1 MEQLTKMFG
10 ATAAEMM
17 LEEYEKR
24 IRESE
29 QLRIL
34 KNYIKSEKVLTKA
47 DVEELIEAM
56 EGNANE

>member
-1 MEQLTKMFG
+1 MENLTKMFG

-17 LEEYEKR
+17 LAEYEKL

-34 KNYIKSEKVLTKA
+34 KNYIRNEKVIYKSEA
-47 DVEELIEAM
+47 EYLINAM
-56 EGNANE
+56 EGNTNE

>member
-1 MEQLTKMFG
+1 MENLNKLFG

-17 LEEYEKR
+17 LAEYEKL

-34 KNYIKSEKVLTKA
+34 KNFIRSEKVLCKSDA
-47 DVEELIEAM
+47 ENLINAM
-56 EGNANE
+56 EEEK

>member
-1 MEQLTKMFG
+1 MENLTKMFG

-17 LEEYEKR
+17 LAEYEKR

-34 KNYIKSEKVLTKA
+34 KNYIMSEKVLCKSEA
-47 DVEELIEAM
+47 ENLIKAM
-56 EGNANE
+56 EEEE